1 MGRAARLDEME
12 PEPNRQT
19 DRVSRPNL
27 TMLQLDEAAAD
38 LLHIGVVPVDG
49 PAALWGGLT
58 PVDFTDDAP
67 DLVEHDQPLP
77 FTGFHALPELDLEE
91 DEEASQTHLDR
102 VLDMEGMGVDDPVRL
117 YLREIGRV
125 PLLTGSSEVSL
136 AKRME
141 RGDCLGRKLKEI
153 TSHYGF
159 TPPAEIVC
167 LELYE
172 ALVHYWPCYEELY
185 KVQYGSEPPPSRRK
199 LAASVS
205 PAENIEPTLLRK
217 LAAREAMHPDRLANE
232 LRLTLLAAQLLPDDL
247 QEAFDCGEWPDE
259 ERLAAILLHL
269 EEDLEGRWE
278 AILKDGKEAKD
289 HLAQANLRLV
299 VSVAKKYAGRG
310 MTLLDL
316 VQEGNLGLLKAVE
329 KFRYSKGFKFSTY
342 ATWWIRQAIT
352 RAIADQGRTIR
363 IPVHMVET
371 INRVVKTS
379 RRLTQELCREPTPE
393 ELGLAVGMPADKVR
407 EVLKINQEPLSLE
420 TPIGEEEDSHLGDF
434 IEDCKAVAP
443 AEAAA
448 QHLLKEQLT
457 TVLGT
462 LTRRERK
469 VLELRFGLED
479 GRSRTLEEV
488 GRFFN
493 VTRERIRQIETKALR
508 KLKHPSR
515 SKKLKDYMD

>member
-1 MGRAARLDEME
+1 
-12 PEPNRQT
+12 
-19 DRVSRPNL
+19 
-27 TMLQLDEAAAD
+27 MLQLDDAATD
-38 LLHIGVVPVDG
+38 LLHLGIVPPEVEAD
-49 PAALWGGLT
+49 AGLEI
-58 PVDFTDDAP
+58 V
-67 DLVEHDQPLP
+67 DLVHEVHDIEHDHPLP
-77 FTGFHALPELDLEE
+77 FDLSFHTLPELEIEE
-91 DEEASQTHLDR
+91 DEEAAQAHLDR
-102 VLDMEGMGVDDPVRL
+102 VLDLEGMGVDDPVRL

-125 PLLTGSSEVSL
+125 SLLSADHEVAL

-141 RGDCLGRKLKEI
+141 RGDSLQKKLKEI
-153 TSHYGF
+153 TLHYGY

-172 ALVHYWPCYEELY
+172 ALVHYWGSIEELY
-185 KVQYGSEPPPSRRK
+185 KAQYGSDPPRSRRK
-199 LAASVS
+199 LISAVS
-205 PAENIEPTLLRK
+205 PADNVDPLLLRK
-217 LAAREAMHPDRLANE
+217 LAVREVMQPERLAVE
-232 LRLTLLAAQLLPDDL
+232 LRATLLTAQLLPDEL
-247 QEAFDCGEWPDE
+247 QEAYDVGEWPDE
-259 ERLAAILLHL
+259 ERLASILLHL
-269 EEDLEGRWE
+269 DQDLEKHWAE
-278 AILKDGKEAKD
+278 ILCDGKEAKD

-329 KFRYSKGFKFSTY
+329 KFRYSKGYKFSTY

-457 TVLGT
+457 LVLGS
-462 LTRRERK
+462 LTRRERR

-488 GRFFN
+488 GRYFN

-515 SKKLKDYMD
+515 AKKLKDYMD

>member
-1 MGRAARLDEME
+1 MGQAV
-12 PEPNRQT
+12 
-19 DRVSRPNL
+19 RVSNIGPGPTRRPKSNL
-27 TMLQLDEAAAD
+27 TMLQLDDAAAD
-38 LLHIGVVPVDG
+38 LLHLGMVPVEEAIAPPDFADG
-49 PAALWGGLT
+49 PPDMVADGALT
-58 PVDFTDDAP
+58 F
-67 DLVEHDQPLP
+67 DL
-77 FTGFHALPELDLEE
+77 GFNPMPELEVEE
-91 DEEASQTHLDR
+91 DEEVAQAHLDK
-102 VLDMEGMGVDDPVRL
+102 VLDLEGMGVDDPVRL

-125 PLLTGSSEVSL
+125 PLLSADTEVAL

-141 RGDCLGRKLKEI
+141 QSECLQKKLKDI
-153 TSHYGF
+153 ANHYGF
-159 TPPAEIVC
+159 APPAEIVC

-172 ALVHYWPCYEELY
+172 ALVHYWPCLEDIY
-185 KVQYGSEPPPSRRK
+185 KSQYGSDPPPSRRK
-199 LAASVS
+199 LITAISPGDNIDPVLLRRLSVRES
-205 PAENIEPTLLRK
+205 VPAE
-217 LAAREAMHPDRLANE
+217 RLAFE
-232 LRLTLLAAQLLPDDL
+232 LRAALLTAPMLPTTL
-247 QEAFDCGEWPDE
+247 QEAYDTGDWPDE
-259 ERLAAILLHL
+259 ERLAGILLHL
-269 EEDLEGRWE
+269 DQDLEKHW
-278 AILKDGKEAKD
+278 ASILCDGKQAKD

-434 IEDCKAVAP
+434 IEDCKAIAP

-457 TVLGT
+457 TVLGS
-462 LTRRERK
+462 LTRRERR

-488 GRFFN
+488 GRYFN

-515 SKKLKDYMD
+515 AKKLKDYMD

>member
-1 MGRAARLDEME
+1 
-12 PEPNRQT
+12 
-19 DRVSRPNL
+19 
-27 TMLQLDEAAAD
+27 MLQLDDAAAD
-38 LLHIGVVPVDG
+38 LLHLGIVPADEEDEVTGGLGVVDFAHDTHDHP
-49 PAALWGGLT
+49 LT
-58 PVDFTDDAP
+58 FD
-67 DLVEHDQPLP
+67 
-77 FTGFHALPELDLEE
+77 TGFNALPELEIEE
-91 DEEASQTHLDR
+91 DEEAAEAQLNR
-102 VLDMEGMGVDDPVRL
+102 VLDLEGMGIDDPVRL

-125 PLLTGSSEVSL
+125 PLLNADHEVAL

-141 RGDCLGRKLKEI
+141 RGECLQKKLKDI
-153 TSHYGF
+153 ALHYGY
-159 TPPAEIVC
+159 TPPAEIIC

-172 ALVHYWPCYEELY
+172 ALVHYWPCFEEIY
-185 KVQYGSEPPPSRRK
+185 KAQYGSDPPQSKRK
-199 LAASVS
+199 VIASVS
-205 PAENIEPTLLRK
+205 PADNVDPNLIRK
-217 LAAREAMHPDRLANE
+217 LAVKEVTHPDRLAVE
-232 LRLTLLAAQLLPDDL
+232 LRATLLTAQMLPNEL
-247 QEAFDCGEWPDE
+247 QEAYEQGDWPDE
-259 ERLAAILLHL
+259 ERLATILLHL
-269 EEDLEGRWE
+269 EDDLEKHWTE
-278 AILKDGKEAKD
+278 ILCDGKVAKD
-289 HLAQANLRLV
+289 YLAQANLRLV

-393 ELGLAVGMPADKVR
+393 ELGIAVGMPPDKVR

-457 TVLGT
+457 LVLGS
-462 LTRRERK
+462 LTRRERR

-479 GRSRTLEEV
+479 GKSRTLEEV
-488 GRFFN
+488 GRYFN

-515 SKKLKDYMD
+515 AKKLKDYMD